1 MQCCLHCVGNNMIC
15 DWFTVEIS
23 GKCFNDVINWIFENI
38 GHNYD
43 NNIRWQYRKS
53 LMYLKFDF
61 INQEDAVLF
70 ALRWK

>member
-1 MQCCLHCVGNNMIC
+1 MIC